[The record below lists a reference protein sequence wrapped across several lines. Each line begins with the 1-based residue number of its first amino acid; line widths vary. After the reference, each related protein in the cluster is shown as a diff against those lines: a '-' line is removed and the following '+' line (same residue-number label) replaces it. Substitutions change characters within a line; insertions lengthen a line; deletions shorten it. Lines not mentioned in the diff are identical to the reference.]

1 MRIKQGMWD
10 ERERKDREGAVLE
23 MVVKEE
29 PPLGGAQ
36 NTDLNKLFEGTTVG
50 MICNMGGGSE

>member
-1 MRIKQGMWD
+1 MWD
-10 ERERKDREGAVLE
+10 ERERKDREGVVLE

-29 PPLGGAQ
+29 FFLGGVQ
-36 NTDLNKLFEGTTVG
+36 NIDLNKFFEGITVG

>member
-1 MRIKQGMWD
+1 MWD